1 MAQSPSNSA
10 NPAQPADVPPAGAGP
25 AVKLGILLPTR
36 GLLLADTP
44 PNNAD
49 RIIDL
54 ACRAEAAGLD
64 SVWVGDSLTAKP
76 RLEPLTTLAAVAAR
90 TVRVRLGTAVLL
102 LALRH
107 PVLLA
112 QTLGTVDLISRGR
125 LMIAAGVGGA
135 FNAEQRREWQS
146 AGVSAAGRAGRLE
159 EMVKI
164 VKGLGREEPVTFA
177 GKHFNLHSVTVSPK
191 PLQRGGVPLFLACHW
206 RAQAREAQF
215 RRAASLAD
223 GLISISDT
231 PEEYARVVEAVK
243 SKAAALGRA
252 PESLETVMY
261 LTVNVDSDV
270 ARAEAEAE
278 KYLLGYYGAN
288 IWGTRWG
295 PFGDPERVK
304 ERIAGYIE
312 AGAGT
317 VVVRFASF
325 EPGRQLDRFLER
337 VAPAFR

>member
-1 MAQSPSNSA
+1 M
-10 NPAQPADVPPAGAGP
+10 
-25 AVKLGILLPTR
+25 KLGVLLPTR

-44 PNNAD
+44 PENAD

-54 ACRAEAAGLD
+54 ACRVEEAGLD

-76 RLEPLTTLAAVAAR
+76 RLEPLATLAAVAAR
-90 TVRVRLGTAVLL
+90 TNRVRLGTAVLL
-102 LALRH
+102 MALRH

-112 QTLGTVDLISRGR
+112 QTLGTVDLISHGR

-135 FNAEQRREWQS
+135 FNDEQQQEWQS
-146 AGVSAAGRAGRLE
+146 AGVSATRRASRLE

-164 VKGLGREEPVTFA
+164 IKGLGSEEPVTFA
-177 GKHFNLHSVTVSPK
+177 GRHFNLDSVTVK
-191 PLQRGGVPLFLACHW
+191 PRPVQSGGVPLFLACHW
-206 RAQAREAQF
+206 RSRAREAQF
-215 RRAASLAD
+215 RRAAALAD
-223 GLISISDT
+223 GIISISDT
-231 PEEYARVVEAVK
+231 PEEYSQVIEAVQ
-243 SKAAALGRA
+243 SKAADLGRSA
-252 PESLETVMY
+252 ESLEKVMY
-261 LTVNVDSDV
+261 LTVNMDSDV

-304 ERIAGYIE
+304 ERVAEYVE
-312 AGAGT
+312 AGAST

-325 EPGRQLDRFLER
+325 EPERQLDLFLEQ